1 MLAGELCGGGVALN
15 KILAYCLLFLGATL
29 PAAGQGVAANRAGS
43 PLSPISQPGAK
54 LFLLGGLINLPISLP
69 FGIGG
74 DLTVSF
80 ENVAGLSPANL
91 GVTSQLVFPFNP
103 GLLSRLPLLS
113 AILSS
118 FPVLLRIEPPTA
130 GGLTFTGIAEIQVHT
145 HNLLYFPGTPL
156 RLYAAPLGGAF
167 EDITDDTGP
176 GSYRVSGSRGGFSEF
191 LVVADLTPVHTVILG
206 KYDRLSQILVDN
218 AGAIS
223 APVLS
228 DLTSELAS
236 SRADYVAGN
245 TTAAISDLDV
255 FISTVEL
262 HSGSDIP
269 DVWRSAHDL
278 VDVAGLLR
286 AAGRTLRFS
295 LNL

>member
-1 MLAGELCGGGVALN
+1 MN
-15 KILAYCLLFLGATL
+15 KILVYCLLFLGATL
-29 PAAGQGVAANRAGS
+29 PAAGQGGAANRAGS
-43 PLSPISQPGAK
+43 PLSPLSLPGANLTLLGNPLSPVSPPGAK
-54 LFLLGGLINLPISLP
+54 LSLLGGLINLPISLP

-80 ENVAGLSPANL
+80 ENVTGLSPANL
-91 GVTSQLVFPFNP
+91 GVTSQLVSPLNL

-118 FPVLLRIEPPTA
+118 FPVLLRIEPSTA
-130 GGLTFTGIAEIQVHT
+130 GGLTFRGIAEIQVHT

-167 EDITDDTGP
+167 EDITDDIGP

-191 LVVADLTPVHTVILG
+191 LVVADLTPVHTVILN
-206 KYDRLSQILVDN
+206 KYDRLSQILTDN
-218 AGAIS
+218 AGAIP

-236 SRADYVAGN
+236 SR
-245 TTAAISDLDV
+245 L
-255 FISTVEL
+255 
-262 HSGSDIP
+262 P
-269 DVWRSAHDL
+269 SA
-278 VDVAGLLR
+278 
-286 AAGRTLRFS
+286 TWTFS
-295 LNL
+295 SPR

>member
-1 MLAGELCGGGVALN
+1 MN
-15 KILAYCLLFLGATL
+15 RILVYCLLFLCAIL
-29 PAAGQGVAANRAGS
+29 PAAGQGSVAKRAGS
-43 PLSPISQPGAK
+43 PLSSPTSLPASN
-54 LFLLGGLINLPISLP
+54 LSLLGGLLNLPISLP
-69 FGIGG
+69 GVSA

-80 ENVAGLSPANL
+80 ENATGLSPAHL
-91 GVTSQLVFPFNP
+91 GVTSQLVSPFNF
-103 GLLSRLPLLS
+103 GLLARLPLLS
-113 AILSS
+113 AILYS

-130 GGLTFTGIAEIQVHT
+130 GGLSFTGIAEIQLHT

-167 EDITDDTGP
+167 TDITDYTGP

-191 LVVADLTPVHTVILG
+191 LIIADLTPVHQVILA

-223 APVLS
+223 SPVLA

-236 SRADYVAGN
+236 SRAHYVAGD
-245 TTAAISDLDV
+245 TAAAIDDLDL
-255 FISTVEL
+255 FTAMVEL
-262 HSGSDIP
+262 HSGPDIP
-269 DVWRSAHDL
+269 DVWRAAHDL
-278 VDVAGLLR
+278 VNVAGQLR
-286 AAGRTLRFS
+286 AGAGTLRFS